1 MRFISILDYCLFF
14 FCLLHPSDRQ
24 TFSQNQFAWMVMWY
38 MIELELV
45 TQAATNIRKKSLHI
59 LIYLQLLMHFE
70 EKKKNFVLWGDQ
82 LHFRH

>member
-1 MRFISILDYCLFF
+1 
-14 FCLLHPSDRQ
+14 
-24 TFSQNQFAWMVMWY
+24 MVMWY